1 MAGELKKRSEIAE
14 QYKWNLEDL
23 IPSKEALEALA
34 EECAE
39 LTGHYGEFRGTLG
52 KSEENLFHYL
62 SFDEKLDE
70 KLSRL
75 YAYAQQKS
83 DEDTSIGE
91 NQALV
96 SRIQTMIRKAMAA
109 SSFAEPEILGIP
121 DEKMKE
127 FLKSDRLSLYR
138 KQLER
143 LLSKKEHMLSAPEE
157 QILARS
163 MEATQ
168 GASSIFKL
176 FNNADIKFPVI
187 RDENGDD
194 VEVTHGRFNML
205 MESRDRSV
213 REAAFHAYYSV
224 YRQFANTVAA
234 TLESHILQ
242 SCFYAGVRKYSS
254 TRTFYLAEN
263 EIPEAVYDNLIQ
275 SVHGRMDLLHRYVS
289 IRKKAMGVEKL
300 HMYDLYV
307 PLVAE
312 YDKSYPYEE
321 AKEMILKALKPLGEE
336 YTRTVKKGF
345 ESRWIDVYENQGKRS
360 GGYSNSVYGVH
371 PYVLLS
377 YDDTMNSVLTVAHEM
392 GHSMHS
398 WYSNKNQPYTYAGY
412 KIFVAEVASTC
423 NEALLLRYLIDRS
436 ESPEEKRYL
445 INQFLE
451 RFRSVMFRQTM
462 FAEFEL
468 EAHRLAW
475 EGTPLTKDLL
485 CGIYHRLNEQY
496 FGSDMEVDSDID
508 HEWERIPHFY
518 RPFYV
523 YQYATGFAAAVAIS
537 SKILSGDNE
546 ALEGYFRFLKG
557 GCSMTPI
564 ELLKLCGIDME
575 RPQVVDEALNVFH
588 ELMDEFEDCVST
600 QCGAI

>member
-1 MAGELKKRSEIAE
+1 MAGELKKRSEISE
-14 QYKWNLEDL
+14 QYKWNLGDL

-34 EECAE
+34 EECVE

-52 KSEENLFHYL
+52 NSEEDLFRYL
-62 SFDEKLDE
+62 SFDERLDE

-83 DEDTSIGE
+83 DEDTSVGE

-96 SRIQTMIRKAMAA
+96 SRVQTMIRKAMAA

-127 FLKSDRLSLYR
+127 FLKSDCLSLYR

-176 FNNADIKFPVI
+176 FNNADVKFPVI
-187 RDENGDD
+187 KDENGND

-213 REAAFHAYYSV
+213 REAAFYAYYSV

-234 TLESHILQ
+234 TFESHILQ
-242 SCFYAGVRKYSS
+242 SCFYAGVRKYPS
-254 TRTFYLAEN
+254 TRAFYLAEN

-321 AKEMILKALKPLGEE
+321 AKEMILEALKPLGEE
-336 YTRTVKKGF
+336 YTKTVKKGF

-436 ESPEEKRYL
+436 GSPEEKRYL

-485 CGIYHRLNEQY
+485 CGIYHRLNVEY
-496 FGSDMEVDSDID
+496 FGRDMEVDPDID

-537 SKILSGDNE
+537 SKILSGDKE

-575 RPQVVDEALNVFH
+575 RPQVVDEALDVFH
-588 ELMDEFEDCVST
+588 ELLDEFEDCVST
-600 QCGAI
+600 Q